1 MNVLRDRFALL
12 IATISLIVSLV
23 LVVNRPDSSTQVE
36 AGAADKEL
44 AEAKQELAEMR
55 ELVGRAT
62 VDLEDLKHAI
72 GAIQPAAQP
81 TFETDG
87 NNPDNGDGAA
97 AIPFVSIDQR
107 IGNLEISLA
116 KLRSNYE
123 GISVEGASEERAKLF
138 ASAEGALKADE
149 YYEAGK
155 FSIAAEGYLT
165 YLRNNPDDADSRN
178 IMGRARRAYQR
189 AGYDDMAIWVQE
201 QVLENFPENRVVD
214 LKQLAEINKSAGR
227 YDEAI
232 SHAAESAELDTNSQS
247 RLWTR
252 LYWAWYNQL
261 RDGPAA
267 GLDAHRQV
275 QQEIVD
281 SGFADHRLYER
292 SQEKIAAIEK
302 ELAATR

>member
-23 LVVNRPDSSTQVE
+23 LVVNRPESATQGKT
-36 AGAADKEL
+36 GAAEKEL
-44 AEAKQELAEMR
+44 AEAKRELAEMR

-62 VDLEDLKHAI
+62 VDLEDLRHAI
-72 GAIQPAAQP
+72 GAIQPAAQS
-81 TFETDG
+81 TTETDG
-87 NNPDNGDGAA
+87 DNPLNEDDESAT
-97 AIPFVSIDQR
+97 PFVSIDQR
-107 IGNLEISLA
+107 LGNLEMSLA

-123 GISVEGASEERAKLF
+123 GISIEGASGERAKLF
-138 ASAEGALKADE
+138 ASTEGALKADE
-149 YYEAGK
+149 YFEAGK

-165 YLRNNPDDADSRN
+165 YLRHNPDDPDGRN
-178 IMGRARRAYQR
+178 IMGRARRSYQR

-201 QVLENFPENRVVD
+201 QVLENFPESRTVD
-214 LKQLAEINKSAGR
+214 LKQLAEMKKSAGR

-232 SHAAESAELDTNSQS
+232 SHAAESADLDTNAQS
-247 RLWTR
+247 KLWTR

-275 QQEIVD
+275 QQEIID
-281 SGFADHRLYER
+281 AGFDDHRLYER
-292 SQEKIAAIEK
+292 SQEKIAELEK
-302 ELAATR
+302 ELAAAR